1 MDHVT
6 MDRVTVAKQGI
17 SAQAAR
23 LILEA
28 AVAEAERLELA
39 ATIAVVDESGV
50 LKGLIRMDNSLL
62 AGVQVAQD
70 KAYSSASTTYPTS
83 AWLAV
88 TDSSKEF
95 ALGLYSL
102 PRICPL
108 AGGVPL
114 VVDGQVVGAVGV
126 SGGMPDQ
133 DEQIATVAA
142 AAITTNN

>member
-6 MDRVTVAKQGI
+6 FAKQGI
-17 SAQAAR
+17 SAKAAQR
-23 LILEA
+23 VLEA
-28 AVAEAERLELA
+28 AVAAAERLELA
-39 ATIAVVDESGV
+39 ATIAVVDESGL
-50 LKGLIRMDNSLL
+50 LKGLIRMDDSLL

-70 KAYSSASTTYPTS
+70 KAYSSASTKYPTS
-83 AWLAV
+83 AWLGV
-88 TDSSKEF
+88 TSSSKEF

-133 DEQIATVAA
+133 DEQIATAA
-142 AAITTNN
+142 ADALVAQN